1 MTAASAGEAE
11 SAESIVVD
19 YSVTRQEGLKRRQ
32 KSTIQFLLFTHNTGF
47 LYTQVR
53 EGNPE
58 GGHRGGQGIGALH
71 TRVILC
77 TAPNAT
83 HKRLSSHRAPRNGE
97 TCTQEQKVT
106 PVKHEEEFR
115 TKRTKAY

>member
-11 SAESIVVD
+11 SAEFIVVD
-19 YSVTRQEGLKRRQ
+19 YSVTRQEGLKRRP

-58 GGHRGGQGIGALH
+58 GAQGRSRNRG
-71 TRVILC
+71 
-77 TAPNAT
+77 
-83 HKRLSSHRAPRNGE
+83 SSHTGDSLHSSK
-97 TCTQEQKVT
+97 CYTQAT
-106 PVKHEEEFR
+106 
-115 TKRTKAY
+115 

>member
-1 MTAASAGEAE
+1 MPQCPPETRTSLPSQTSQTSSCRCSNPSKVTAASAGEAE

-19 YSVTRQEGLKRRQ
+19 YSVTRQEGLKRRP

-58 GGHRGGQGIGALH
+58 GG
-71 TRVILC
+71 T
-77 TAPNAT
+77 
-83 HKRLSSHRAPRNGE
+83 GE
-97 TCTQEQKVT
+97 
-106 PVKHEEEFR
+106 VKE
-115 TKRTKAY
+115 